1 MLLFRRYWGTLS
13 AGFKVDLAELRN
25 TRKITPIRPA
35 YLTIKIG
42 GGEIAFNQWSIRRQ
56 QTVLPSGWL
65 QVSYL
70 IPILLYPLTWGRLWC
85 KVNFEYT
92 SPNRISCIYLLNTAN
107 IRFIELSLLP
117 GDTVFCIYCPWDMVQ
132 MRKRKIVWDSIYT
145 NKQENNVPFLPH
157 CFWLTSERNKI
168 RRCR

>member
-1 MLLFRRYWGTLS
+1 MTGLS
-13 AGFKVDLAELRN
+13 HN
-25 TRKITPIRPA
+25 Q
-35 YLTIKIG
+35 G
-42 GGEIAFNQWSIRRQ
+42 GGEVAFNQRSIRRQ

-70 IPILLYPLTWGRLWC
+70 IPFLLYAITWGRLWSEI
-85 KVNFEYT
+85 NFEYP

-107 IRFIELSLLP
+107 IRFIELSILP
-117 GDTVFCIYCPWDMVQ
+117 GDTVFCIQCPWDMVQ
-132 MRKRKIVWDSIYT
+132 IRKRKIVWDSIYT
-145 NKQENNVPFLPH
+145 NKQANNVPFLPH